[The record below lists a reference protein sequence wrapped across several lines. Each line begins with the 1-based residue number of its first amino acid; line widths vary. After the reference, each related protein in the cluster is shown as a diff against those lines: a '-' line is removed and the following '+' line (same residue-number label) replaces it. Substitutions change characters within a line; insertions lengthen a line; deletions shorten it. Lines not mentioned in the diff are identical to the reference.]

1 MNLNYTFPDKLR
13 KATFILMGIGLVGMI
28 YGFITD
34 SAPAGMEDHYHH
46 NRFWANFLLNTF
58 FFMAIALGATF
69 FLALQYAA
77 EAAWATTVKRVIEA
91 VSSFLPIGAGLMLL
105 FLILG
110 ALGVHHVYEW
120 MDPEVTNPESPKYD
134 HIIDGKMGY
143 LNLPFFFARAIL
155 FLGVWAFYQ
164 RLFRKRSLEADLNG
178 DSNHV
183 IHFSN
188 MKSAAIFLV
197 FFGVTSSVCSWDWIM
212 SIDVHW
218 FSTMFGWYTFSGM
231 WVTAL
236 ITIIMLTIYLK
247 SKGYLEAVTDSTIH
261 DLGKWMFAI
270 SFLWTYLFFMQFMLI
285 WYTNM
290 PEETSYY
297 YDRIHEY
304 GYRGIMW
311 GMFFTNFAFPMLF
324 LMSRDAKRNAG
335 FLTFVGIIIFVGH
348 WFDVYSMIMP
358 GTVHEHKHFGITEIT
373 MFLGFLGLFTF
384 IVLTNLAK
392 APLMVKNHPYL
403 DESIHHHV

>member
-1 MNLNYTFPDKLR
+1 MNLTYTFPDRLK
-13 KATFILMGIGLVGMI
+13 KATFVLMGIGLIAMI
-28 YGFITD
+28 VGFITD
-34 SAPAGMEDHYHH
+34 HAPEGMEDHYHH
-46 NRFWANFLLNTF
+46 NRFWANLLLNTF
-58 FFMAIALGATF
+58 FFMAIGLAATF

-91 VSSFLPIGAGLMLL
+91 VSCYLPIGAGIMLL

-110 ALGVHHVYEW
+110 ELGVHHIYEF
-120 MDPEVTNPESPKYD
+120 MDPEVVKHDEL
-134 HIIDGKMGY
+134 IQGKMGY
-143 LNLPFFFARAIL
+143 LGPIFFMGRAIVYVV
-155 FLGVWAFYQ
+155 VWSGFQ
-164 RLFRKRSLEADLNG
+164 RLFRKRSLDADLNG

-197 FFGVTSSVCSWDWIM
+197 FFGVTSSTCSWDWIM
-212 SIDVHW
+212 SIDTHW

-231 WVTAL
+231 WITAL
-236 ITIIMLTIYLK
+236 ITIILLTLHLK
-247 SKGYLEAVTDSTIH
+247 SQGYMEFVTESTIH

-290 PEETSYY
+290 PEEVSYY
-297 YDRIHEY
+297 YDRLHEF
-304 GYRGIMW
+304 GYRGILW

-335 FLTFVGIIIFVGH
+335 FLTFVGIIITAGH
-348 WFDVYSMIMP
+348 YFDVYTMIMP
-358 GTVHEHKHFGITEIT
+358 AAVHEHKHFGFTEIG
-373 MFLGFLGLFTF
+373 MFAGFLGLFVF
-384 IVLTNLAK
+384 IVLSNLAK
-392 APLMVKNHPYL
+392 APLLVKNHPYL
-403 DESIHHHV
+403 DESLHHST